1 MKLLMFIV
9 DEEKKEELEVLLNR
23 AGVTGYTE
31 MPHAVGTGRSGPR
44 LGSRAFPKTSA
55 LIFTVLEPAEVG
67 PLVETIRG
75 WCTSCGEQLRIV
87 AWGVEQIL

>member
-23 AGVTGYTE
+23 AGVAGYTE

-55 LIFTVLEPAEVG
+55 LIFTVLEPDAVE
-67 PLVETIRG
+67 PLVETIRA
-75 WCTSCGEQLRIV
+75 WCATCGERLRIV
-87 AWGVEQIL
+87 AWGVEQVL